1 VKRAERRGWALA
13 SVAWTAL
20 APFLLAACQG
30 GPRSSPEGSVRN
42 FLDALQARDSA
53 ETAASFTAE
62 TRQLVAEV
70 ESLSR
75 VAETGSGQ
83 PAITIEDWC
92 RAFCGGNVEGS
103 TLHGDSAIVVVTVEG
118 DPNEIPLVREEDGWK
133 IDLAERLRPA
143 VQMLRLTVS
152 QAEMDTSGAHVDT
165 LAGGTQPDT
174 IR

>member
-1 VKRAERRGWALA
+1 M
-13 SVAWTAL
+13 
-20 APFLLAACQG
+20 
-30 GPRSSPEGSVRN
+30 RS
-42 FLDALQARDSA
+42 FLDALQEGDSA

-62 TRQLVAEV
+62 TRRLVAEV

-75 VAETGSGQ
+75 RAEPASGQ

-103 TLHGDSAIVVVTVEG
+103 TLHGDSATVIVAVEG
-118 DPNEIPLVREEDGWK
+118 DPNEIPLVREEGGWK

-152 QAEMDTSGAHVDT
+152 QAEMDTSDAHVDT
-165 LAGGTQPDT
+165 LAGSPPDT

>member
-1 VKRAERRGWALA
+1 
-13 SVAWTAL
+13 
-20 APFLLAACQG
+20 
-30 GPRSSPEGSVRN
+30 VRN

-53 ETAASFTAE
+53 QTAASFTAE
-62 TRQLVAEV
+62 TRRLVAEV

-75 VAETGSGQ
+75 RAELGSGQ

-103 TLHGDSAIVVVTVEG
+103 TLHGDSATVIVTVEG

-143 VQMLRLTVS
+143 VQMLHLTVS
-152 QAEMDTSGAHVDT
+152 QAEIDTSGSQVDT
-165 LAGGTQPDT
+165 VAGSPPDT

>member
-1 VKRAERRGWALA
+1 MSLASGSRVRIVPAALA
-13 SVAWTAL
+13 L
-20 APFLLAACQG
+20 FLLAACQG
-30 GPRSSPEGSVRN
+30 GPRSSPEGSVRS
-42 FLDALQARDSA
+42 FLDALAAQDRA
-53 ETAASFTAE
+53 EVAASFTAE
-62 TRQLVAEV
+62 TRSLVAEV

-75 VAETGSGQ
+75 TAEPASGQ

-103 TLHGDSAIVVVTVEG
+103 TLHGDSATVIVTVEG

-133 IDLAERLRPA
+133 IDLADRLRPA

-152 QAEMDTSGAHVDT
+152 QAAIDTPGALVDT
-165 LAGGTQPDT
+165 MAGAAPDT